1 MLCCEWLVFNC
12 CDMRFFILAVAVS
25 CFPRHWTPV
34 IGYPC
39 FWNFHST
46 LPVDVVSFRWTCFFD
61 PACLTISKLW
71 SKIRCLVVSLCFFVF
86 TGDRFRSV
94 IDETWWAGE
103 ITDRSPFQTEF
114 VESHFQCFTVT

>member
-1 MLCCEWLVFNC
+1 
-12 CDMRFFILAVAVS
+12 MRFFDSRFWGELLPSPLVS
-25 CFPRHWTPV
+25 CCWV
-34 IGYPC
+34 
-39 FWNFHST
+39 
-46 LPVDVVSFRWTCFFD
+46 PVDVVSFRWTCFFD

-71 SKIRCLVVSLCFFVF
+71 NKVRWLVVSLFFFVF
-86 TGDRFRSV
+86 SGDRFRSV